1 MLYAYCFSFWYQNP
15 TVDIILQISP
25 LALHDLNSLV
35 EQLWASHCIYSVPP
49 WLVVHA
55 EFHRVDPFG
64 WLYIIHWKYW
74 VNGTDFKNHYMRTR
88 SAVNEKAFEAFECLE
103 ILNHLWAMTTHGH
116 ADWTWAMHVSTSGES
131 WCEQRLQ
138 QIPQGLDDQSA
149 MFHDLLRELLR
160 PQENWICLSDCW
172 ILVISRFCQPAPCK
186 DHDCEARVAG
196 HFCWDLDQDELD
208 EDYILDISVGDGVAP
223 WRKLES
229 FGLLNWMGEL
239 HLVSEHVYG
248 MFL

>member
-1 MLYAYCFSFWYQNP
+1 MLYAYCFTFWYQNP

-239 HLVSEHVYG
+239 HLVSEHVCG